1 MYSIKPDSSPRG
13 EFVYLFISLV
23 CAFEIIGTSDLLDD
37 FIRRPNQWNPT
48 LPADH
53 LVWHE
58 HTFDDHI
65 LNMEE
70 ECARLCVE
78 EHGFTCRH
86 FFVDFFRKFCEWI
99 EYGEYYDGHA
109 VIFRHDVYGDA
120 FIRKSTC
127 KQ

>member
-1 MYSIKPDSSPRG
+1 MRRRPSTQGTRLHKIIAPKVYSFTFL
-13 EFVYLFISLV
+13 FVIPCV
-23 CAFEIIGTSDLLDD
+23 CFEIIGTSDLLDD

-58 HTFDDHI
+58 HIFDDHI

-86 FFVDFFRKFCEWI
+86 FFVDFSRSSVS
-99 EYGEYYDGHA
+99 G
-109 VIFRHDVYGDA
+109 
-120 FIRKSTC
+120 
-127 KQ
+127 